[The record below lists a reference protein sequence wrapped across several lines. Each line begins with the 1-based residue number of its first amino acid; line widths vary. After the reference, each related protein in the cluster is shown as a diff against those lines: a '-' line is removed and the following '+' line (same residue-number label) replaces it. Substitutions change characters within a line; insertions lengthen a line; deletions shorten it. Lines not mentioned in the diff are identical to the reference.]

1 MDGYLAGS
9 HLGPSP
15 GAGASRECNTQRMT
29 TGFYLVTW
37 QLSFLPYLC
46 GSLGQEPTSFFSPF
60 LPILVPPIDFKSDLL
75 FLGTSPHNCT
85 ETFTGITDPSR
96 MPAVS
101 SCTPL
106 HLLSSFASA
115 PSHANHWIPSLFLG
129 PAVAEWGCLGC
140 QRSRYCLSLGRSTVR
155 AQLLRRFSDSL
166 GPRQDLPTLAV
177 THGSWFVTAIPAQRC
192 PGLHRLW
199 RRR

>member
-37 QLSFLPYLC
+37 QLPFLPNLC
-46 GSLGQEPTSFFSPF
+46 GSLGQEPTSLFSPF

-85 ETFTGITDPSR
+85 VTFTGITDPSR

-115 PSHANHWIPSLFLG
+115 PSHANHWIPSLFPLFRTVSLG
-129 PAVAEWGCLGC
+129 PAVAGSGGGLVHQC
-140 QRSRYCLSLGRSTVR
+140 SRYCLSLGGSTVR
-155 AQLLRRFSDSL
+155 AQLLRRFS
-166 GPRQDLPTLAV
+166 GPWTLAK
-177 THGSWFVTAIPAQRC
+177 TSLPW
-192 PGLHRLW
+192 L
-199 RRR
+199 